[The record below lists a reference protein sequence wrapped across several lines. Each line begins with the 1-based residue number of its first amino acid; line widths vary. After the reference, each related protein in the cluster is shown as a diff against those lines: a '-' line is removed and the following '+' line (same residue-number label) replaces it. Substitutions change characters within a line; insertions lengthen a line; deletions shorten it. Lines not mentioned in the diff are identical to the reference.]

1 MIVGEIKNESR
12 TKAKN
17 GEGTFSDGTALKR
30 PLALETSLTASSST
44 SGSKSNDWLPKEGG
58 PGNEIRMR
66 ELGLLVR
73 GHEIRGR
80 RDESNTWNE

>member
-17 GEGTFSDGTALKR
+17 GEGTFSVTLR
-30 PLALETSLTASSST
+30 RLLSFPSLTASSST

>member
-12 TKAKN
+12 TKARK
-17 GEGTFSDGTALKR
+17 GEGTLSTTLNRLLDF
-30 PLALETSLTASSST
+30 PSLTASNST

>member
-17 GEGTFSDGTALKR
+17 GEGALSARLKR
-30 PLALETSLTASSST
+30 LLSFPSRTASNST

-66 ELGLLVR
+66 EFGVLVR

>member
-1 MIVGEIKNESR
+1 MIVGEIKNES
-12 TKAKN
+12 KAKARN
-17 GEGTFSDGTALKR
+17 GEGTFSVTLKR
-30 PLALETSLTASSST
+30 LPFPSLTASNST

>member
-12 TKAKN
+12 TKARK
-17 GEGTFSDGTALKR
+17 GLEAFRAPLKCLPSFSI
-30 PLALETSLTASSST
+30 LTASSST

-58 PGNEIRMR
+58 PGNEMRMR

-80 RDESNTWNE
+80 RVESNTWNE

>member
-17 GEGTFSDGTALKR
+17 GEGTLSVTLKR
-30 PLALETSLTASSST
+30 LPSFPTRTASNNT

>member
-17 GEGTFSDGTALKR
+17 GEGTFSVTLKR
-30 PLALETSLTASSST
+30 LLDFSSLTASNST

-80 RDESNTWNE
+80 REESNTWNE

>member
-12 TKAKN
+12 TKARKD
-17 GEGTFSDGTALKR
+17 EETLSATLSR
-30 PLALETSLTASSST
+30 PLSFPSRTASNST

-80 RDESNTWNE
+80 RVESNTWNE

>member
-12 TKAKN
+12 TKARKD
-17 GEGTFSDGTALKR
+17 EETLSDGTALKR
-30 PLALETSLTASSST
+30 LLSFPSLTASNST

-73 GHEIRGR
+73 GHETRGR

>member
-17 GEGTFSDGTALKR
+17 GEGTLSVTLKR
-30 PLALETSLTASSST
+30 LLSFPTLTASNST

-66 ELGLLVR
+66 EFGLLVR

>member
-17 GEGTFSDGTALKR
+17 GEGTFSVTLKR
-30 PLALETSLTASSST
+30 LLDFSSLTASNST

-58 PGNEIRMR
+58 PGNDIRMR